1 MCVVISS
8 RPMLYQNTKAGV
20 LPASVCPYYLFAER
34 LSVFGVAPNQSVTDM
49 MPGFASAEVTPVPFG
64 LLTLS

>member
-1 MCVVISS
+1 
-8 RPMLYQNTKAGV
+8 MLYQNTKAGV

-49 MPGFASAEVTPVPFG
+49 MPRLFTPAEVTSSVLVG
-64 LLTLS
+64 LLTIS